1 MAGVQ
6 VTLSIKDDGSATIA
20 RVSGEMRK
28 LEGSA
33 TTGASKI
40 NTAFTKVKENWIGL
54 TAAATGLYFSL
65 QKVWGLTEN
74 AATFEETIS
83 RLNFQLAAHGSQAS
97 NLIPVMQRLTNG
109 QLSLANSAK
118 MASAGLAAGL
128 NVDQIKRFTEF
139 ADAAAD
145 VMGTD
150 IPTAFDQMVKAMAS
164 GRTGMLKQLGIVVDL
179 DQEVQRLAVSARSV
193 AQVTLDKK
201 AIDAA
206 AAVEMD
212 KLAAATGR
220 YAMIL
225 SDHEKQSIRAR
236 IEAEHLKKVTD
247 EYKASLS
254 DQEKIQIMVVAA
266 SAQMEGALRRISDGT
281 MSAADRMAAFKAQLE
296 DLKLSLGMGMMA
308 ASQTAWAG
316 LQLLASGLTTVV
328 EKVVVAVAW
337 WQRWLGITNQ
347 LDAGLMQTA
356 EALHN
361 SAFDLAGKAV
371 ENLAGAMAQLQKAIH
386 PTTAALQSTS
396 TAAADLSANMQANA
410 HVQDFLRSKSQQ
422 TTEALIQQANAMG
435 MVANASD
442 GMNSSISSGDSMGG
456 GGGGRTSGGWGPAS
470 DLELASGHT
479 ILGGQGSD
487 PQSNLQFW
495 TAKLDQ
501 AMAERRVLTDRLRP
515 ENWVGT
521 IGTTYM
527 PQQGSTQLSYLNAAE
542 ETIRQNL
549 AKARSQMNV
558 NVVVNGMSMID
569 QGSIQTLV
577 RDTLAPV
584 IRQTTLAAGAGF

>member
-1 MAGVQ
+1 MAGVS

-20 RVSGEMRK
+20 KVSGELRK
-28 LEGSA
+28 LEGTA
-33 TTGASKI
+33 ATGASGI
-40 NTAFTKVKENWIGL
+40 NTAFAKVKENWIGL
-54 TAAATGLYFSL
+54 TAAATGLYLGL
-65 QKVWGLTEN
+65 QKVWGMTEG

-97 NLIPVMQRLTNG
+97 ELIPIMQRLTNG

-150 IPTAFDQMVKAMAS
+150 IPQAFDQMVKAMAS

-179 DQEVQRLAVSARSV
+179 DQEVQRLAVSARSA

-220 YAMIL
+220 YALIL
-225 SDHEKQSIRAR
+225 SDHEKQTIRAK
-236 IEAEHLKKVTD
+236 IEAEHLKKITD
-247 EYKASLS
+247 DYKASLS
-254 DQEKIQIMVVAA
+254 DQEKIQLMVVAA
-266 SAQMEGALRRISDGT
+266 SGQMEGALRRISDGT
-281 MSAADRMAAFKAQLE
+281 MSTSDRMAAFKAQLD
-296 DLKLSLGMGMMA
+296 DLQLSLGMGMMA

-316 LQLLASGLTTVV
+316 LQLLASGITTVA
-328 EKVVVAVAW
+328 EKVVFAYAW
-337 WQRWLGITNQ
+337 WQRFLGITSQ
-347 LDAGLMQTA
+347 LDDSLMQTV
-356 EALHN
+356 EALRN

-371 ENLAGAMAQLQKAIH
+371 ENLTGAMEQLRKATN
-386 PTTAALQSTS
+386 PTTAALQSAS
-396 TAAADLSANMQANA
+396 GAAADLSANMQANA
-410 HVQDFLRSKSQQ
+410 HVQDFMRSKSQQ
-422 TTEALIQQANAMG
+422 TTEALIQQANAT
-435 MVANASD
+435 NRLSD
-442 GMNSSISSGDSMGG
+442 ATENLSSSSSGGS
-456 GGGGRTSGGWGPAS
+456 SGGVSGGYSFGQLGPAA
-470 DLELASGHT
+470 DLQLASGGMIT
-479 ILGGQGSD
+479 GGQGSD

-495 TAKLDQ
+495 SAKLEQ
-501 AMAERRVLTDRLRP
+501 AMAEKQVLSDRLRP
-515 ENWVGT
+515 ENWIGT
-521 IGTTYM
+521 IGASYM
-527 PQQGSTQLSYLNAAE
+527 QPQGVTNMNYLNSQIDL
-542 ETIRQNL
+542 IRQNIG
-549 AKARSQMNV
+549 KAQSQMNV